1 MEKRATDFAVRIMAC
16 KSLLELKSISEE
28 IRTYMM
34 SDLKFKSE
42 WPSWL
47 LDIHWSKNKELSGP
61 DIPFEET
68 LNATGRKA
76 LKKGTLYE
84 EISE

>member
-1 MEKRATDFAVRIMAC
+1 MERRATNFAIRLMAC
-16 KSLLELKSISEE
+16 KSLPELKAISEE
-28 IRTYMM
+28 IRTYMA

-42 WPSWL
+42 WRSWL

-68 LNATGRKA
+68 LNVTGRKWYA
-76 LKKGTLYE
+76 KEKLAKAKDV
-84 EISE
+84 